1 LKTNQTNQTNELSI
15 VSQETSKRRF
25 LKGLAAVMGTGA
37 VAQLTSG
44 NALAVAFDYKPQKDS
59 AKKAGRLFSQ
69 VQMAMLADICEV
81 ILPKTDTPS
90 AAELDVHGFIDHQL
104 VTCYDKAIQQ
114 HGKDILAKIDQQS
127 QTHFSKSFTELS
139 TEQQTKLLV
148 AIEQQDLAFTADDK
162 QQFKG
167 LKLLVVFG
175 YFTTEVGATQALSYQ
190 AVPGGFKGSIPYD
203 SIGKSYGSLAYY

>member
-90 AAELDVHGFIDHQL
+90 AA
-104 VTCYDKAIQQ
+104 
-114 HGKDILAKIDQQS
+114 
-127 QTHFSKSFTELS
+127 
-139 TEQQTKLLV
+139 
-148 AIEQQDLAFTADDK
+148 
-162 QQFKG
+162 
-167 LKLLVVFG
+167 
-175 YFTTEVGATQALSYQ
+175 
-190 AVPGGFKGSIPYD
+190 
-203 SIGKSYGSLAYY
+203 